1 MRKGVRGKRVRD
13 ELEKHNGHIPQAEYI
28 SASLYVYFIEK
39 WLQLF
44 PRENFLFLK
53 TEDLGQNPRETMDR
67 VFEFLG
73 LPKYELTNY
82 PRKNSNSYNT
92 IDENLR
98 KSLSDFFLPYN
109 QKLEKLIGI
118 KCDWQ

>member
-1 MRKGVRGKRVRD
+1 
-13 ELEKHNGHIPQAEYI
+13 
-28 SASLYVYFIEK
+28 
-39 WLQLF
+39 
-44 PRENFLFLK
+44 
-53 TEDLGQNPRETMDR
+53 MDR